1 MRIWKSAFSWFPRDK
16 IVVMTK
22 WPHDIEKTGQQVV
35 DGFRFQETIHE
46 IVAFLQAVS
55 FVRIQLIGET
65 YETSNSQ

>member
-1 MRIWKSAFSWFPRDK
+1 
-16 IVVMTK
+16 MTK

-55 FVRIQLIGET
+55 FVIIQLIGET
-65 YETSNSQ
+65 YETSHSQ